1 MRGQWLSRM
10 RGRLSGMRGQSTAEF
25 ALAVPIFLLLLFG
38 AFEVGALLKTHAA
51 YQEATI
57 SAARGG
63 AAAGPDPTADGQI
76 LGAFQSVMVNGNL
89 NTAFGAYWKVLYR
102 VGGQGHD
109 VTVWSLS
116 VAGSTVHL
124 VNP

>member
-1 MRGQWLSRM
+1 
-10 RGRLSGMRGQSTAEF
+10 
-25 ALAVPIFLLLLFG
+25 LLLLFG
-38 AFEVGALLKTHAA
+38 AFEVGSLLKTHAA

-57 SAARGG
+57 ASARAG

-76 LGAFQSVMVNGNL
+76 LAEFQSVMVNGNP
-89 NTAFGAYWKVLYR
+89 NTVFGAYWKVLYR
-102 VGGQGHD
+102 IGGDAID

>member
-63 AAAGPDPTADGQI
+63 ARRRAAARRPAPIPRPMDKSSAR
-76 LGAFQSVMVNGNL
+76 F
-89 NTAFGAYWKVLYR
+89 R
-102 VGGQGHD
+102 V
-109 VTVWSLS
+109 
-116 VAGSTVHL
+116 
-124 VNP
+124 

>member
-1 MRGQWLSRM
+1 M

-63 AAAGPDPTADGQI
+63 ARRRGGRPRSHGRWTNPRRVSECDG
-76 LGAFQSVMVNGNL
+76 
-89 NTAFGAYWKVLYR
+89 
-102 VGGQGHD
+102 
-109 VTVWSLS
+109 
-116 VAGSTVHL
+116 
-124 VNP
+124 